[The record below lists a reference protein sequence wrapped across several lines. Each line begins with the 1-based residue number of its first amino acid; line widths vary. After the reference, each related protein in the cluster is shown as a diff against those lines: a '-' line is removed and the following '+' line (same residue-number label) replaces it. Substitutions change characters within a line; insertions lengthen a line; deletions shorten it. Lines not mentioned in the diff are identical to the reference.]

1 MSQLDLF
8 FSSSSVTPLPPIPVE
23 VPAPG
28 SPEPKEP
35 NIEEPVPPDEDPFPR
50 VVPQPIATPEE

>member
-8 FSSSSVTPLPPIPVE
+8 FGSSRITPLPPIPVE

-28 SPEPKEP
+28 SPEPQEP
-35 NIEEPVPPDEDPFPR
+35 NLEDPPPDEEPFPR